1 MKLQR
6 RAFFKQSAA
15 SLAVLPFFMST
26 KSSAASME
34 SAKFVDVDGIRT
46 SYFEGGSGDPM
57 VLIHG
62 GQCGSKVSANCWRP
76 IFDHLASHFHL
87 YAVDK
92 LGQGYTDNPK
102 SDAHY
107 SMEAV
112 IQHVHRFMKTLG
124 IQNVNLVGHSR
135 GALPA
140 ANIATEHPEMV
151 QNLIL
156 FNSRTL
162 APDDPAADRRPRA
175 APPPPA
181 AAPPPP
187 TKGSIRQSL
196 LSDPSVFHKDYVT
209 DDYVEAELRVALLP
223 KRKEAEKRMQEL
235 TSRWLKLN
243 PEKVKENP
251 RIGGRWWYD
260 EVKRETWEGMKAGR
274 LKAPTLLLW
283 AHNDPPGRHT
293 FGISLYNII
302 SSVVD
307 RTQLHVF
314 NHCGHYAFQ
323 EYPGE
328 VTEQMVSFIKG

>member
-6 RAFFKQSAA
+6 RAFFKQSVAG
-15 SLAVLPFFMST
+15 LAVLPFFTST
-26 KSSAASME
+26 KSYAAPMGN
-34 SAKFVDVDGIRT
+34 ARFVDVDGIRT
-46 SYFEGGSGDPM
+46 SYFEGGSGEPM
-57 VLIHG
+57 VLVHG
-62 GQCGSKVSANCWRP
+62 GHFGSTVSANCWRP
-76 IFDHLASHFHL
+76 IFDHLASHFHV

-112 IQHVHRFMKTLG
+112 IQHLYRFMKTLG
-124 IQNVNLVGHSR
+124 LQNVHLVGHSR

-140 ANIATEHPEMV
+140 AAVATEHPEMV
-151 QNLIL
+151 ENLIL

-162 APDDPAADRRPRA
+162 APDDPAADRRLRA
-175 APPPPA
+175 ATPPPA
-181 AAPPPP
+181 AVTLPP
-187 TKGSIRQSL
+187 TKESIRESL

-209 DDYVEAELRVALLP
+209 DDFVEAELRVALLL

-235 TSRWLKLN
+235 TSRWVKLN

-260 EVKRETWEGMKAGR
+260 EVKRETLEGMKAGR
-274 LKAPTLLLW
+274 LQAPTLLLW

-302 SSVVD
+302 SVVVD

-323 EYPGE
+323 EYPHE
-328 VTEQMVSFIKG
+328 VTEQMVSFIKV